1 MASPDRIDIATKLA
15 SLRQQFLARL
25 DDDLQALAADIHAV
39 ETAQQPAAL
48 AGAYHRLHRLAGS
61 AGTFGLPSLGA
72 VARDCEKRLKPLAEL
87 DEAPS
92 SAQWSALVLDLRAC
106 LLELARLAQDA
117 RDGLGP
123 AMTAPSASPEMPH
136 APRQADVLIVET
148 GDGLS
153 TQLTEGLTRFGIGSV
168 SVPLAELPACLETTT
183 FSEALAVVVA
193 ASALTRAR
201 QALMAAAPGLDGVP
215 IFAVGGP
222 DDFDTRYR
230 LAEHG
235 ALAFFPDPVQIPEL
249 VDRLERLSME
259 RAREYQGRVLLVE
272 DDPVLAEHYR
282 VVLADAGIKLRVLAR
297 PAELLDQLAAF
308 QPDLVLLDMQLGSHS
323 GVHLARLIRFD
334 ARWQSLPITFLSS
347 EDDLDVQL
355 DALSRGAD
363 DFLTKPIADH
373 FLVRAV
379 RLRCQRARQLSEL
392 MNRDSLT
399 GLLKHSMIKQGLNRE
414 AERCRRDGGSG
425 CVVILDLDH
434 FKQVND
440 TWGHQAGDT
449 VIKAL
454 ANLLRNRLR
463 STDLIGRYGGEE
475 FVVVMTACGL
485 AEARPVI
492 QAIVD
497 GFANLEFRVGES
509 RFHVTVSAGLAP
521 LDGFASGERAL
532 AAADAALYH
541 RKRHGRNGM
550 TVYQP
555 DMNSPGAEP

>member
-61 AGTFGLPSLGA
+61 AGTFGLPTLGA

-92 SAQWSALVLDLRAC
+92 SAQWSALVPDLRAC
-106 LLELARLAQDA
+106 LLELTRLAQDA

-123 AMTAPSASPEMPH
+123 ATTAPSASPEMPH

-168 SVPLAELPACLETTT
+168 SVPLAKLPACLETTT

-272 DDPVLAEHYR
+272 DDPVLAERYR
-282 VVLADAGIKLRVLAR
+282 LVLADVGIKLRVLAR
-297 PAELLDQLAAF
+297 PTELLDQLAAF
-308 QPDLVLLDMQLGSHS
+308 QPDLVLLDMQLDSHS
-323 GVHLARLIRFD
+323 GAHLARLIRFD

-373 FLVRAV
+373 ILVRAV

-414 AERCRRDGGSG
+414 AERCQRDGGSG

-434 FKQVND
+434 FKRVND